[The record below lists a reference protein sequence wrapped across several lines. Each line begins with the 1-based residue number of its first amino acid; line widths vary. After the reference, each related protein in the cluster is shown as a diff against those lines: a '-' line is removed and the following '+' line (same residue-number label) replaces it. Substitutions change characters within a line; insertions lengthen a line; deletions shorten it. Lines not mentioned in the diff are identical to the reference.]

1 MLRAAFA
8 LIGLAVAA
16 LVGGQLALPR
26 IAERRITEDLSESG
40 KVTRVEV
47 DAVPAVKLLFHRADR
62 VEVEMSEVRASTT
75 GRLAQ
80 LLRRTKATQELDARA
95 DLVILGPLRLHAAM
109 LTKDGDR
116 LRGEATVSEAELAA
130 ALPSQL
136 QVRPVEG
143 PAGELVLEGAVGPLT
158 ARARLSARDGAL
170 VIAPEGLLGGLGALT
185 LFKDSRVQVTEVG
198 SRTSPDGF
206 TLTAAGRL
214 SESPSQD
221 R

>member
-26 IAERRITEDLSESG
+26 VAERRITEDLSESG

-47 DAVPAVKLLFHRADR
+47 QALPALKLLFDRADR
-62 VEVEMSEVRASTT
+62 VEVDMAEVRAGTT
-75 GRLAQ
+75 GRLVE
-80 LLRRTKATQELDARA
+80 LLRRTKATRELDARA
-95 DLVILGPLRLHAAM
+95 DLVTLGPLRLHAAV
-109 LTKDGDR
+109 LTKDS
-116 LRGEATVSEAELAA
+116 LRGEATVSEQELAA

-136 QVRPVEG
+136 QVRPVED
-143 PAGELVLEGAVGPLT
+143 PAGELVLEGAIGPVT

-198 SRTSPDGF
+198 SRTGPGGF

-214 SESPSQD
+214 PD
-221 R
+221 

>member
-26 IAERRITEDLSESG
+26 VAERRITEDLSESG

-47 DAVPAVKLLFHRADR
+47 QALPALKLLFDRADR
-62 VEVEMSEVRASTT
+62 VEVDMAEVRAGTT
-75 GRLAQ
+75 GRLVE
-80 LLRRTKATQELDARA
+80 LLRRTKATRELDARA
-95 DLVILGPLRLHAAM
+95 DLVTLGPLRLHAAV
-109 LTKDGDR
+109 LTKDNDS
-116 LRGEATVSEAELAA
+116 LRGEATVSEQELAA

-136 QVRPVEG
+136 QVRPVED
-143 PAGELVLEGAVGPLT
+143 PAGELVLEGAIGPVT

-198 SRTSPDGF
+198 SRTGPGGF

-214 SESPSQD
+214 PD
-221 R
+221 